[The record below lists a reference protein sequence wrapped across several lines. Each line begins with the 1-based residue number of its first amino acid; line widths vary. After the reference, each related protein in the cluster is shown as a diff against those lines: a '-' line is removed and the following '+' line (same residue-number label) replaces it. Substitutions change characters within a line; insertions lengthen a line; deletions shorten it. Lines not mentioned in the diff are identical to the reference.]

1 MSQTVKAISQSGV
14 SRTLTLT
21 TDYQDL
27 FDYSIVKGSVDIN
40 MVEGGVDIGTLKII
54 VGGGIAKTDVST
66 GGLYFDQSIDNT
78 RFPTM
83 YTPSSNGMSYT
94 VKCYYDGVSK
104 IQVAK
109 EVNDPDITITFT
121 ALYSSS
127 MEVYP
132 NSVYRADKLIE
143 NTTDAGIEVNNV
155 IKLNGGVE
163 MTNLPADTITFNN
176 TEFITYTNI
185 SSRATRVGKLC
196 NITIKATLAV
206 SGSLLNYGTVHDFF
220 SVTPTNTYT
229 CSYVNIGTVMEG
241 ATNAS
246 STIFNDAN
254 TADFKIVLPK
264 TLSDMSSTTVYA
276 SISYVA
282 SS

>member
-1 MSQTVKAISQSGV
+1 MSQTVKAVSQSGV

-27 FDYSIVKGSVDIN
+27 FNYNIVNGTVDIN
-40 MVEGGVDIGTLKII
+40 MVENGVDVGTLKII
-54 VGGGIAKTDVST
+54 VGGGIAKTDVCT

-78 RFPTM
+78 RLPTM
-83 YTPSSNGMSYT
+83 YTPTSNNMSYT

-109 EVNDPDITITFT
+109 EINDPDITITFT
-121 ALYSSS
+121 AIYSSC
-127 MEVYP
+127 MDVYP
-132 NSVYRADKLIE
+132 NSTYRVDKLIE

-155 IKLNGGVE
+155 LKLNGGVE
-163 MTNLPADTITFNN
+163 MTNLPSNTITFND
-176 TEFITYTNI
+176 TEFITYTNV
-185 SSRATRVGKLC
+185 SSRATRVGKVC
-196 NITIKATLAV
+196 NITVKATLVVDGA
-206 SGSLLNYGTVHDFF
+206 LLNAGTVHDFF
-220 SVTPTNTYT
+220 SVTPTEAYT

-241 ATNAS
+241 ATNSS

-264 TLSDMSSTTVYA
+264 TLSDQSSTTMYA
-276 SISYVA
+276 SITYVA